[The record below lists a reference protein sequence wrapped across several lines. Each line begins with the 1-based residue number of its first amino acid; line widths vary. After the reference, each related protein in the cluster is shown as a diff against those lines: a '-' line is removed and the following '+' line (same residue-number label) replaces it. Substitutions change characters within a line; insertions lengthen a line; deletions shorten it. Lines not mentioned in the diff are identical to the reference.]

1 MGDRRQRPSRVAIG
15 EYLSA
20 SIADVSERVGKG
32 GASTSTSTTGISTI
46 ISSCISTCTST
57 GTSTSSS
64 STGPH
69 RSLERAL
76 RYLPQSSQ

>member
-32 GASTSTSTTGISTI
+32 GASTSTSTTGISSI
-46 ISSCISTCTST
+46 ISYCISTCTST
-57 GTSTSSS
+57 GTSTSS